1 MALTVVFTII
11 YLGVTGY
18 LGYLG
23 FKHTKNAKDYLIG
36 GREIHPMIM
45 ALSYGSTFIS
55 TSAIIGFGGTAGRF
69 GMSLL
74 WLTFM
79 NIFLGIIIAF
89 LIFGKR
95 TRKMGHNLDAHTFPE
110 FMGRRYESR
119 FIQKFAGFI
128 IFILMP
134 VYAAAVMIGAAKF
147 IGWSLDVNYNAALF
161 FFGVIVAVYVF
172 FGGLKGVM
180 YSDAFQGIIMFVGM
194 AVLLILVYH
203 GLGGVTVAHQKL
215 TDLMHN
221 PVVLQQLQDSKLTLE
236 SGFRGWTAMPRMFSA
251 TWWSVVTSI
260 IMGVGIGVLAQPQL
274 VVRFMTVKSNREIN
288 RAVPAGG
295 VFILMM
301 TGVAF
306 IIGPLANVFFFE
318 KSQEIAIIAAKGTD
332 NVIPAF
338 LEAFTPDWFMAI
350 FFVVIVSAGMSTLS
364 SQFHAIGSAVGRD
377 LFGNASADEKKTMLL
392 TRMGMIASILITML
406 LAYVLPTIWDGAI
419 AISTGLFFGV
429 CAASFL
435 PLYIGALFF
444 KKLSRTAAIA
454 GMISGFSSSLLW
466 MMFVHTKESS
476 VLKICDAIFGKP
488 TIVPSGNLLSV
499 VDPIIISLTL
509 SALVTIIVG
518 LIKKR
523 EMRAAHIDKCFNGIK

>member
-1 MALTVVFTII
+1 MTLTVVFTII
-11 YLGVTGY
+11 YLGITGY

-79 NIFLGIIIAF
+79 NILLGVIIAF
-89 LIFGKR
+89 LLFGKR

-110 FMGRRYESR
+110 FIGRRYQSR
-119 FIQKFAGFI
+119 FIQKFAGLI
-128 IFILMP
+128 IFLLMP

-147 IGWSLDVNYNAALF
+147 IGWSLKVDYNAALF
-161 FFGVIVAVYVF
+161 FFGIIVAVYVF

-180 YSDAFQGIIMFVGM
+180 YSDAFQGVIMFAGM
-194 AVLLILVYH
+194 IILLIFVYH
-203 GLGGVTVAHQKL
+203 GLGGIGIANQRL

-221 PVVLQQLQDSKLTLE
+221 PIVLKQLEDSKLTLQ
-236 SGFRGWTAMPRMFSA
+236 SGFRGWTAMPQLFTS
-251 TWWSVVTSI
+251 TWWSIVSSI

-295 VFILMM
+295 VFILVM
-301 TGVAF
+301 TGVAY
-306 IIGPLANVFFFE
+306 IVGSLSNVYFFDKFE
-318 KSQEIAIIAAKGTD
+318 KIAVVAAGKTD
-332 NVIPAF
+332 DVIPMF
-338 LEAFTPDWFMAI
+338 LQNFMPGWFMSI

-377 LFGNASADEKKTMLL
+377 LFRNKNEDEKMTMLL
-392 TRMGMIASILITML
+392 SRAGMLISILVTIL
-406 LAYVLPTIWDGAI
+406 LAFTLPKVWDGAI

-429 CAASFL
+429 CAAAFL

-444 KKLSRTAAIA
+444 KKLSKVAAIS
-454 GMISGFSSSLLW
+454 GMISGFTSSVLW

-476 VLKICDAIFGKP
+476 VLKICEVIFGKP
-488 TIVPSGNLLSV
+488 TIVPEGNLLSV
-499 VDPIIISLTL
+499 VDPVIISLTL
-509 SALVTIIVG
+509 SILVTLVVG
-518 LIKKR
+518 LIKKS
-523 EMRAAHIDKCFNGIK
+523 EIYEDHINKCFNGIN